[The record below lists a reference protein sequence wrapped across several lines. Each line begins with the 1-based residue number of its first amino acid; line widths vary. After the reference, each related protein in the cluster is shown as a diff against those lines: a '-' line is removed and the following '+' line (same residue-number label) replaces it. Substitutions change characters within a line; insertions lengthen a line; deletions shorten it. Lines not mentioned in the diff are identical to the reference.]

1 MPTLKEEV
9 NLQDEPDWHKAD
21 SEQYESEGE
30 GELYEFGQ
38 ECLDR
43 ISLALGGKTMVPMAA
58 QALPQLM
65 TDQRWEQRHAAL
77 ICLAQIAEG
86 CAKVMLQ
93 TKQISGLVQM
103 CKQVSKRHLHAT
115 AIALRH
121 ICTSPLPA
129 VDAGVSLVPCRRE
142 CSTGIASKQAALAK

>member
-1 MPTLKEEV
+1 MIHCRLNANFAL

-103 CKQVSKRHLHAT
+103 CKQVSTRQWH
-115 AIALRH
+115 AIAAKPRRSSVSH
-121 ICTSPLPA
+121 ICTSHLPA
-129 VDAGVSLVPCRRE
+129 FTAFVSLM
-142 CSTGIASKQAALAK
+142 L

>member
-1 MPTLKEEV
+1 
-9 NLQDEPDWHKAD
+9 
-21 SEQYESEGE
+21 
-30 GELYEFGQ
+30 
-38 ECLDR
+38 
-43 ISLALGGKTMVPMAA
+43 MVPMAA

-103 CKQVSKRHLHAT
+103 CKQVSTRQWH
-115 AIALRH
+115 AIAAKPRRYSVRH
-121 ICTSPLPA
+121 ICTSHLPA
-129 VDAGVSLVPCRRE
+129 FSAFVSLM
-142 CSTGIASKQAALAK
+142 L